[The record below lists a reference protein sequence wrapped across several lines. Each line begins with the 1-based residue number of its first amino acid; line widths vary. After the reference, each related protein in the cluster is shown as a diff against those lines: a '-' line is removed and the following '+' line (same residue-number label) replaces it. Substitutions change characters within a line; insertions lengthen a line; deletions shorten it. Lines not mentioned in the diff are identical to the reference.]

1 MVIDTGEPWGVG
13 LNETFLPRYLKR
25 QGYTTHAIGKVI
37 YVKRISFEAI
47 IALRWIVPFLY
58 LFTMILY
65 VFKLSL

>member
-47 IALRWIVPFLY
+47 IAL
-58 LFTMILY
+58 
-65 VFKLSL
+65 K